1 VSKPYKKPD
10 LNAPRYRPKKL
21 NFTNAAFYEQFVKDN
36 PKYSSLITLEMFKN
50 IITTFNGKIWKT
62 VVEDRDGVE
71 LPEQLGF
78 IFIGTCPRKKS
89 NIDFN
94 KSEKYGVTLQ
104 NQNWESDQY
113 IAKIFYTNFE
123 TKYRFK
129 HHEMWGFSGVRD
141 FKRTI
146 GQTYPKEWKKY
157 LMVDNLVRISRIFR
171 KQRFKQH
178 KQELTK
184 DLLETYDE
192 FNLENPWAELQ

>member
-1 VSKPYKKPD
+1 MSKPYKKPD